1 MRGSQDVQMQ
11 NSEVNPGPAF
21 SLYALHQNNLE
32 NFTVM
37 ASMVDP
43 KDVFEGEERDTLRI
57 A

>member
-1 MRGSQDVQMQ
+1 MQ